1 MIQIQPY
8 SLADATHN
16 SVYSDCN
23 FVAQILKERLPPEE
37 QSLGEPFMTALQA
50 YKTAL
55 DATKERV
62 GVDTKA
68 ADKQTDNIWIA
79 LNHLLKAHLL
89 HFDPEIQLAAQK
101 VNAIFRSFEMPIR
114 LTYKKAYGIYD
125 RMVMLMRALPPE
137 ILEKSGAAP
146 WIDELERR
154 MQAFVTLKQSHLS
167 QKKEEK
173 TAVTR
178 NARKALLQAYSALV
192 MQLNAKLVLTPSEEL
207 EQLAQSWN
215 GFIDQ
220 QRAIARSAATRKR
233 NAALKAQA
241 SESQDLEST
250 PDASSEHSA
259 KPQQQGEIP
268 GSQITEG

>member
-23 FVAQILKERLPPEE
+23 FVAQILKERLPPAE
-37 QSLGEPFMTALQA
+37 QPLSEPFMAALQA

-55 DATKERV
+55 DATKEKV
-62 GVDTKA
+62 GGDTKA

-89 HFDPEIQLAAQK
+89 HFDPEIQIAAQK
-101 VNAIFRSFEMPIR
+101 VNTVFRSFEMPIR
-114 LTYKKAYGIYD
+114 LTYKKAYAIYD
-125 RMVMLMRALPPE
+125 RMVMAMRALPQE
-137 ILEKSGAAP
+137 ILEKSGAKP

-154 MQAFVTLKQSHLS
+154 KRAFVALKQTHLS

-173 TAVTR
+173 TAATR
-178 NARKALLQAYSALV
+178 DAKKALIKAYSALV
-192 MQLNAKLVLTPSEEL
+192 MQLNAKLVLTPTDDL
-207 EQLAQSWN
+207 VQLAQNWN
-215 GFIDQ
+215 RFIDQ

-241 SESQDLEST
+241 SESQDEEST
-250 PDASSEHSA
+250 AESSTERLT
-259 KPQQQGEIP
+259 KPQSQGEIP